1 MASIRHVEAATDYRR
16 ERGRQHDDE
25 RARERP
31 HAHRRPASPPA
42 GVPVLDARTEWV
54 GAPMPRRHAMQ
65 DDGDEDTPAGRLD
78 MGDDYEGDDVESGLS
93 GDDED
98 ADPQADGSAQ
108 TPSEAGTEEEEEVVR
123 AEATL
128 RAMRADADRAAMLSS
143 MVAVSRT
150 TNPGG
155 ALAEAA
161 AAARRQAAAGGAGRG
176 GRDLGAAGAA
186 AGGDDEDEEGDVP
199 EQQLEEGEWVDSDTE
214 APDSASEADPAE
226 SGARR
231 EGGHRREQSVAAE
244 QELAYIRHV
253 LERTV
258 GQPRLSKAC
267 DRLARLD
274 LAEGFEAARLALGRE
289 HEHLLPLVQRLVVG
303 GQARGTA

>member
-1 MASIRHVEAATDYRR
+1 MASIRHVEAAADYRR
-16 ERGRQHDDE
+16 ERGRQHEDE
-25 RARERP
+25 RALERP
-31 HAHRRPASPPA
+31 GAHRRPASPPA

-54 GAPMPRRHAMQ
+54 GAPMPRRHHMQ
-65 DDGDEDTPAGRLD
+65 DEGEGNAPAGRLD
-78 MGDDYEGDDVESGLS
+78 LGDEGDAFDSGLS

-98 ADPQADGSAQ
+98 ADPQAAGGAQ
-108 TPSEAGTEEEEEVVR
+108 TPSEAGTEEEEEVMR

-176 GRDLGAAGAA
+176 AAAGAA
-186 AGGDDEDEEGDVP
+186 DDRRGDGGDDEEDDAP
-199 EQQLEEGEWVDSDTE
+199 EHHLEEGEWVDSDTE
-214 APDSASEADPAE
+214 LPDSASEADPSDE
-226 SGARR
+226 QGRR